1 MVTPPSTLKLASP
14 PPLLVT
20 IRDDALAPLATSK
33 VSELAERWIVELP
46 KMILPLP
53 ALSVSELAPVVL
65 PTVTLWALAP
75 VPIFKAV
82 PEAES
87 TVPEAPPKVRVVL
100 LKTLLLIVLATDNVP
115 PMAVLMPECPILT
128 PLALAAPND
137 TVPVV
142 PVLVP
147 TSMATLPEAKPPKV
161 TLPEVMDILEVAA
174 LALLVVVRLTPPSP
188 CKFKAPEVVAKV
200 EAAFPVK
207 DTAPPVTVMPALP
220 VIKPLKDLA
229 PAQVW
234 APVLTRPGLVM
245 SAQLKVMTPPLIWA
259 PLAKEVQ
266 LVKVP
271 TLVTPAP
278 EPPATSPRT
287 RHLLAWES

>member
-1 MVTPPSTLKLASP
+1 MVTPPSTLKFATFEAL
-14 PPLLVT
+14 LLVT
-20 IRDDALAPLATSK
+20 VRVEVAAALTSS
-33 VSELAERWIVELP
+33 VSELAERWMVELP
-46 KMILPLP
+46 KIILPLP
-53 ALSVSELAPVVL
+53 ALSVSELPPVVL

-115 PMAVLMPECPILT
+115 PIAVLTPEWPILT

-200 EAAFPVK
+200 DAALPVS

-220 VIKPLKDLA
+220 VIRLLKVLA

-234 APVLTRPGLVM
+234 APVDTRPGLVA
-245 SAQLKVMTPPLIWA
+245 SAQLKVMTPPLI
-259 PLAKEVQ
+259 
-266 LVKVP
+266 
-271 TLVTPAP
+271 
-278 EPPATSPRT
+278 
-287 RHLLAWES
+287 